1 VLQGEPTRYVKVAES
16 GNRRV
21 QAFCP
26 RCGTPIYSSA
36 TEHPEWVSIR
46 LGCVKQRAELKPR
59 AQIWYRS
66 AMPWLDELSAV
77 PSSPEQQAILAALPM
92 QRDSAQ

>member
-1 VLQGEPTRYVKVAES
+1 
-16 GNRRV
+16 V

-26 RCGTPIYSSA
+26 QCGTPNYSSV

-46 LGCVKQRAELKPR
+46 LGCVNQRAELRPQ
-59 AQIWYRS
+59 AQIWRRS

-77 PSSPEQQAILAALPM
+77 PGSPEQQAILAALPM
-92 QRDSAQ
+92 QRDSGQ